1 MPEPEALK
9 GFQVEISRFLD
20 FSSLLDNT
28 TPLDQ
33 GDSIATPARSRQT
46 HQIRMRLKIYHGR
59 GFHSDMRRGFT
70 QARKTAAF
78 YNGE

>member
-1 MPEPEALK
+1 
-9 GFQVEISRFLD
+9 
-20 FSSLLDNT
+20 
-28 TPLDQ
+28 
-33 GDSIATPARSRQT
+33 
-46 HQIRMRLKIYHGR
+46 MRLKIYHGR